1 MAVALNYYTSWCCI
15 TAMIKSLYIK
25 DYALIDE
32 LEVPFEEGL
41 NILTGQTGAGKSI
54 IIGALNMILGER
66 ADTDVIRQGTQK
78 AIAEAIIRVEDGTPF
93 KSLLEENA
101 VEFRKNMILRREIR
115 DSGSRAFINDTPVTI
130 GVLKEVGDYL
140 VDLHGQHDHQLLLK
154 EENHRSVL
162 DAFGN
167 VQALLETYREA
178 YREMRQL
185 KSELRKLQKRES
197 ELEEKMELYR
207 FQVKELEEAK
217 LEAHEEE
224 ELEAEMNLLD
234 NAEELDQKAAAVVEL
249 GSTAETNVVDLLS
262 SMKLYLEDIAR
273 IEPEFETY
281 LEEITTA
288 RISIQEMVSFAE
300 RYRSGIEFNQQ
311 RLETLRQRQSE
322 LNRLQKKYNR
332 TIPKLIE
339 YLDEIRREL
348 NLAENFD
355 LEIEELEQQLQ
366 QAANSVADEAMKLH
380 DKRTEVGNRLSEAIV
395 KELKNLG
402 IPNAKFEVRVD
413 WLFADQGGVKI
424 EGRPVEPTEDGCDMI
439 RLFISTN
446 KGEEPKPLAKIA
458 SGGEVSRVMLA
469 LKSILAKQQSLP
481 VMIFDEIDTGISGEI
496 SEKVGRTMR
505 RLSEQC
511 QIIAITHQPQI
522 ASQAH
527 KHYRVQKVE
536 EDDRTVTE
544 IIPLSNDE
552 HITEVAGLMSGEEI
566 TEAALKSA
574 RELID
579 KNTFKN

>member
-1 MAVALNYYTSWCCI
+1 
-15 TAMIKSLYIK
+15 MIKTLYIK
-25 DYALIDE
+25 DFALIDE
-32 LEVPFEEGL
+32 LEVPFESGL

-66 ADTDVIRQGTQK
+66 ADTEVIRQGKDK
-78 AIAEAIIRVEDGTPF
+78 AIAEAIIQVEDGESF
-93 KSLLEENA
+93 KDLLEENA
-101 VEFRKNMILRREIR
+101 VDFRKEMILRREIR

-130 GVLKEVGDYL
+130 SVLKQVGDYL

-154 EENHRSVL
+154 EENHQSVV
-162 DAFGN
+162 DAFGE
-167 VQALLETYREA
+167 VQPYLESYREA
-178 YREMRQL
+178 YSGMRELHR
-185 KSELRKLQKRES
+185 ELRELRRRES
-197 ELEEKMELYR
+197 ELEEKLELYR
-207 FQVKELEEAK
+207 FQVKELEDAE

-234 NAEELDQKAAAVVEL
+234 NAEELDQKAGAVVEL
-249 GSTAETNVVDLLS
+249 GSGGEPNVVDLLS
-262 SMKLYLEDIAR
+262 HMKLLLEDIAR

-281 LEEITTA
+281 LEEISTA
-288 RISIQEMVSFAE
+288 RISIQEMINFTE

-311 RLETLRQRQSE
+311 RLDELRQRQSE

-339 YLDEIRREL
+339 YLNDIRKEL
-348 NLAENFD
+348 SLAENFD
-355 LEIEELEQQLQ
+355 LEIQNLEKKLQEKSNEVADLAQDLHNMRMEVGKKLSASIIRELE
-366 QAANSVADEAMKLH
+366 
-380 DKRTEVGNRLSEAIV
+380 
-395 KELKNLG
+395 NLG

-413 WLFADQGGVKI
+413 WKKAEKGWVKI
-424 EGRPVEPTEDGCDMI
+424 DGLPVECTEDGCDDI
-439 RLFISTN
+439 RLYISTN

-458 SGGEVSRVMLA
+458 SGGEISRVMLA
-469 LKSILAKQQSLP
+469 LKSILAKEQSLP

-536 EDDRTVTE
+536 EEDRTVTR
-544 IIPLSNDE
+544 ILPLSNDE
-552 HITEVAGLMSGEEI
+552 HITEVASLMSGEDI
-566 TEAALKSA
+566 TDAALKSA
-574 RELID
+574 QELID

>member
-1 MAVALNYYTSWCCI
+1 
-15 TAMIKSLYIK
+15 MIKTLYIK
-25 DYALIDE
+25 DFALIDE
-32 LEVPFEEGL
+32 LEVPFESGL

-66 ADTDVIRQGTQK
+66 ADTEVIRQGKDK
-78 AIAEAIIRVEDGTPF
+78 AIAEAIIQVEDGESF
-93 KSLLEENA
+93 KDLLEENA
-101 VEFRKNMILRREIR
+101 VDFRKEMILRREIR

-130 GVLKEVGDYL
+130 SVLKQVGDYL

-154 EENHRSVL
+154 EENHQSVV
-162 DAFGN
+162 DAFGE
-167 VQALLETYREA
+167 VQPYLESYREA
-178 YREMRQL
+178 YSGMKELHR
-185 KSELRKLQKRES
+185 ELRELRRRES
-197 ELEEKMELYR
+197 ELEEKLELYR
-207 FQVKELEEAK
+207 FQVKELEDAE

-234 NAEELDQKAAAVVEL
+234 NAEELDQKAGAVVEL
-249 GSTAETNVVDLLS
+249 GSGGEPNVVDLLS
-262 SMKLYLEDIAR
+262 HMKLLLEDIAR

-281 LEEITTA
+281 LEEISTA
-288 RISIQEMVSFAE
+288 RISIQEMINFTE

-311 RLETLRQRQSE
+311 RLDELRQRQSE

-339 YLDEIRREL
+339 YLNDIRKEL
-348 NLAENFD
+348 SLAENFD
-355 LEIEELEQQLQ
+355 LEIQNLEKKLQEKSNEVADLAQDLHNMRMEVGKKLSASIIRELE
-366 QAANSVADEAMKLH
+366 
-380 DKRTEVGNRLSEAIV
+380 
-395 KELKNLG
+395 NLG

-413 WLFADQGGVKI
+413 WKKAEKGWVKI
-424 EGRPVEPTEDGCDMI
+424 DGLPVECTEDGCDDI
-439 RLFISTN
+439 RLYISTN

-458 SGGEVSRVMLA
+458 SGGEISRVMLA
-469 LKSILAKQQSLP
+469 LKSILAKEQSLP

-536 EDDRTVTE
+536 EEDRTVTR
-544 IIPLSNDE
+544 ILPLSNDE
-552 HITEVAGLMSGEEI
+552 HITEVASLMSGEDI
-566 TEAALKSA
+566 TDAALKSA
-574 RELID
+574 QELID